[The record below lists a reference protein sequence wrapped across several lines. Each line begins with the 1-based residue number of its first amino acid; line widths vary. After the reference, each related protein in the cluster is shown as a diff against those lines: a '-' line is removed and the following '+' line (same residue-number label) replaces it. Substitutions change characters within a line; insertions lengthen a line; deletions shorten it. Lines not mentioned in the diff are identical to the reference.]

1 MLSQD
6 DGCHSVEQQL
16 RPSLWNER
24 LTCQFS
30 VEVSPHGV
38 NGSLTASCQP
48 VRTNL
53 DFQWTEDDFQ
63 RRDEEMHFPAHS
75 VIINIFIIR
84 SKSASSLFNFFLHGG
99 SHETKTY
106 QIAGG
111 HSYSRC
117 RPCAPSLCEILSH
130 FRGFW
135 SASQK
140 TGTATLSVSWEDYT
154 VNGEDQ
160 PQVKFRSQQ
169 QHFTC
174 SERKTSSVLSSS
186 EQVWTPPPQL
196 SGDTD
201 SD

>member
-1 MLSQD
+1 MDGRVWQEKKQGEGGIFHYFHLESISTNEESSPKVKSAVMLSQD

-16 RPSLWNER
+16 RPLLWNEC

-30 VEVSPHGV
+30 VEVSLHGV

-111 HSYSRC
+111 
-117 RPCAPSLCEILSH
+117 
-130 FRGFW
+130 
-135 SASQK
+135 
-140 TGTATLSVSWEDYT
+140 
-154 VNGEDQ
+154 
-160 PQVKFRSQQ
+160 
-169 QHFTC
+169 
-174 SERKTSSVLSSS
+174 
-186 EQVWTPPPQL
+186 
-196 SGDTD
+196 
-201 SD
+201 